1 MSASSKTTDEIV
13 SHLFDASRPLPPLEP
28 GKKVYAPELTKTIG
42 GLKEHE
48 YVIAALHLAND
59 DIHHCHLIAQDN
71 EGDPTANLLHA
82 TLHRREGDYWNS
94 KYWWSNVRSHPLISS
109 SSAAKS
115 FVDACEVAGKQA
127 QDEKRQKKLREEQ
140 YAELRRIV
148 DWTRE
153 NYKS

>member
-1 MSASSKTTDEIV
+1 MSSSTAKTTDEIV
-13 SHLFDASRPLPPLEP
+13 SHLFDRGRPLPPLEP
-28 GKKVYAPELTKTIG
+28 GEKVYAPELTKTIA
-42 GLKEHE
+42 GLDEHM

-109 SSAAKS
+109 SSSAKS
-115 FVDACEVAGKQA
+115 FVDACEAGKGK
-127 QDEKRQKKLREEQ
+127 DENSQRKLREEQ
-140 YAELRRIV
+140 FAELRRIV